1 MSNLFSSSYRSYLK
15 SPVIHPSIK
24 PSMRILSFCTARASC
39 TVCAS
44 VRLYSSTHAPFG
56 SCSLGLVC
64 ESSHGVA
71 CHPLPVASQWPIADH
86 APRRFPSRIV
96 LQNET
101 SCYGRYYVTNRSL
114 GALESFTLNR
124 PRKFRFRSIAIEIS
138 HISMTSV
145 RYASDLLMILFIII
159 TSVNPYEVLHHPILC
174 LSSALLKIS
183 AALVV

>member
-1 MSNLFSSSYRSYLK
+1 
-15 SPVIHPSIK
+15 
-24 PSMRILSFCTARASC
+24 MRILSFCTARAPF
-39 TVCAS
+39 TVCAP
-44 VRLYSSTHAPFG
+44 VRRYSTTHAPFG
-56 SCSLGLVC
+56 SWSLGLVC
-64 ESSHGVA
+64 AVGRVTESHVTR
-71 CHPLPVASQWPIADH
+71 CQLPVASCQSVANC
-86 APRRFPSRIV
+86 RSRTYTSTFPSRIV